1 MLITIVIF
9 IFSFGIGRYLISIK
23 LILKVLLSK
32 IINIRSDWPETI
44 ETIIFK
50 IRFPRI
56 IAALLVGGSLSVSGA
71 VYQGIFKNPLVSPD
85 ILSVSSGAAFG
96 ASLAIFLSYS
106 NFGVQVTSFIFG
118 LIAIGLIYM
127 ISSRIKQDP
136 LISLVI
142 TGVLVSSIFSSLT
155 SLIKY
160 VADTNDKLPTISFWL
175 MGSLSDVALNDIKI
189 LIIPITIGI
198 ISLYLLRWRLNVLSL
213 DEDEAK
219 TLGINTKSIRTMLI
233 LSSTLITTSVVSISG
248 IVGWVGLVIPHFC
261 RAIVGPDYMVLI
273 PATLLLGGSY
283 LLIVD
288 NLARSMATVE
298 IPLGILTSLIGA
310 PLFILLLMNNKG
322 RE

>member
-175 MGSLSDVALNDIKI
+175 MV
-189 LIIPITIGI
+189 
-198 ISLYLLRWRLNVLSL
+198 
-213 DEDEAK
+213 
-219 TLGINTKSIRTMLI
+219 
-233 LSSTLITTSVVSISG
+233 
-248 IVGWVGLVIPHFC
+248 
-261 RAIVGPDYMVLI
+261 
-273 PATLLLGGSY
+273 
-283 LLIVD
+283 
-288 NLARSMATVE
+288 
-298 IPLGILTSLIGA
+298 
-310 PLFILLLMNNKG
+310 
-322 RE
+322 